1 MNMLFYRYIQILG
14 SQFGL
19 WRSWPVQCS
28 VLKYVQKAKQVN
40 IKYTEIDFE
49 ILKNH
54 FRICMVKL
62 QRDRITKSKC
72 NWSVYWDTCTNSE
85 ILKHNWCVSRYWC
98 SWNAGLTPPH
108 SLLPSKFFLLP
119 SGWPEQWWTALLSLM
134 MMMKKLPHLHPVHIR
149 PASQK
154 HLWRISYHVQHTL
167 HSLHLPLQR
176 RTFMSC
182 KWRMKNCLRRYVCY
196 EYLPL
201 VITYFMQ
208 KMSIL
213 CIIYLCIM
221 YITFWVVSS
230 CYPIEIT
237 LYFSSFLVAL
247 RIQPNATPSSHGP
260 VCGTLLQTLARS
272 SGGRDLPAEQ
282 IL

>member
-1 MNMLFYRYIQILG
+1 MQAWHLHIRYSPANSFSSLPDGRSSDGQHCYPWWWW
-14 SQFGL
+14 
-19 WRSWPVQCS
+19 WRSFHICILFIYVLPV
-28 VLKYVQKAKQVN
+28 
-40 IKYTEIDFE
+40 
-49 ILKNH
+49 KNTSEESATTSNTYH
-54 FRICMVKL
+54 TVSICHCKEG
-62 QRDRITKSKC
+62 RSC
-72 NWSVYWDTCTNSE
+72 
-85 ILKHNWCVSRYWC
+85 
-98 SWNAGLTPPH
+98 
-108 SLLPSKFFLLP
+108 
-119 SGWPEQWWTALLSLM
+119 
-134 MMMKKLPHLHPVHIR
+134 
-149 PASQK
+149 PASGEWK
-154 HLWRISYHVQHTL
+154 TVCGG
-167 HSLHLPLQR
+167 
-176 RTFMSC
+176 TFVM
-182 KWRMKNCLRRYVCY
+182 NI
-196 EYLPL
+196 YLL